1 MARVTVEDCVD
12 KISNRFELVLLAAH
26 RARAITS
33 GSALLVDRDNDKN
46 PVVALREIASTKV
59 QHEGLKEEFLTSLQR
74 HIETDEP
81 ESDRPSV
88 ETVDAPETI
97 QISEADYARAM
108 RADSDVKRQ
117 EVVEEVDDGDV

>member
-1 MARVTVEDCVD
+1 MTRTRLSRFGKSHRRKVE
-12 KISNRFELVLLAAH
+12 
-26 RARAITS
+26 
-33 GSALLVDRDNDKN
+33 
-46 PVVALREIASTKV
+46 
-59 QHEGLKEEFLTSLQR
+59 HEGLKEEFLSSLQR

-81 ESDRPSV
+81 EADKPTV
-88 ETVDAPETI
+88 ETVDAPESI